1 MKKVIVVG
9 GGISGLATAYYVARG
24 AKENGRDTSILVLE
38 KEDLPGGKMKTF
50 HEEGF
55 IVEWGPNG
63 FLTNKPDTIDLV
75 HSLGIDHLLL
85 TSSDAARKRFV
96 FVDGALKRLPESPG
110 EFFSSN
116 ILSVRGRLRVAM
128 EPFIR
133 AKGTDGDESLFDFA
147 RRRLGVEAAER
158 LIEPMAAGIYAG
170 NPENMSLRSCFPLVY
185 ALEREYGGLV
195 KGMIAK
201 MREKRR
207 LGVVGG
213 GVSAGPGG
221 VLMSFGGGVRSLIEE
236 IVARGEFSFRRDCNV
251 EKVVRNQGDAFL
263 VEYTSGGRK
272 LAESA
277 DAVVVSA
284 PAYAASTLIGGL
296 DGELSRLVGDIAYA
310 PIAAVALGFTKKT
323 HEDVLNAFGFLV
335 PRLEGRM
342 VLGILFDSSI
352 FTNRAPGGR
361 ALIRGM
367 IGGAR
372 NPDLAL
378 LPESELA
385 GIMRDEVA
393 QILGIREEPSYIR
406 VYRHEQ
412 GIPQYPVGHPGRV
425 EKIRARLRQVPGL
438 FLNNNAYEGIG
449 LNDCVRNSKVAA
461 GEVLSHL
468 QVKDS
473 TQ

>member
-24 AKENGRDTSILVLE
+24 AKENGLDASVLVLE
-38 KEDLPGGKMKTF
+38 KEGLPGGKMKTF
-50 HEEGF
+50 YEEGF

-63 FLTNKPDTIDLV
+63 FLTNKPETIDLV

-85 TSSDAARKRFV
+85 TSSDSARKRFV

-110 EFFSSN
+110 EFFFSN
-116 ILSVRGRLRVAM
+116 ILSVRGRLRVAL

-170 NPENMSLRSCFPLVY
+170 NPENMSLRSCFPLVD

-195 KGMIAK
+195 KGMMAK
-201 MREKRR
+201 MKEKRR
-207 LGVVGG
+207 LGVEG

-236 IVARGEFSFRRDCNV
+236 IVARGEFSFRCDCNV
-251 EKVVRNQGDAFL
+251 EKVVRIPGDAFQ
-263 VEYTSGGRK
+263 VEYACGGRE

-296 DGELSRLVGDIAYA
+296 DGELSRLVGDIPYA
-310 PIAAVALGFTKKT
+310 PIAAVAMGFTKKSQ
-323 HEDVLNAFGFLV
+323 EDVLNAFGFLV

-352 FTNRAPGGR
+352 FTNRAPGGS

-378 LPESELA
+378 LPEGDLA

-438 FLNNNAYEGIG
+438 FLNNNRGGALLPSG
-449 LNDCVRNSKVAA
+449 
-461 GEVLSHL
+461 
-468 QVKDS
+468 
-473 TQ
+473 